1 MLIVAALGG
10 NALIRRGESLGLD
23 EQLRNV
29 AAAAASLAALVREHT
44 VVITHGNG
52 PQVGLLALQAESFSE
67 VPPYPL
73 DVLDAESEGMIGYL
87 LGQALGN
94 ALPSRS
100 VATLLT
106 QVVVDAHDPAFA
118 NPTKPIGPQYSA
130 EDARERATTRGWTV
144 APDGPDGWWRRV
156 VGSPAPLAIVEL
168 PAIRAL
174 MDAGFVV
181 IAVGGGGVP
190 VTRSADGTHH
200 GVEAVID
207 KDAAAA
213 LLAERIGAD
222 RLLLLTDVPA
232 VELSFGTPHARPV
245 GVVDTDTLGSH
256 EFAPGSMGPK
266 VDAARRFVDATG
278 QVAVIGSI
286 EAAAALANGEA
297 GTVVVPS
304 VHAAGAHN
312 PDAAQ
317 RVSTE

>member
-1 MLIVAALGG
+1 MMIVAALGG
-10 NALIRRGESLGLD
+10 NALIRRGESQGLD
-23 EQLRNV
+23 EQQRNV
-29 AAAAASLAALVREHT
+29 AVAASSLAALVREHT
-44 VVITHGNG
+44 VVVTHGNG
-52 PQVGLLALQAESFSE
+52 PQVGLLALQAESFSD

-106 QVVVDAHDPAFA
+106 QVVVDVDDPAFA
-118 NPTKPIGPQYSA
+118 HPTKPIGPRYSA
-130 EDARERATTRGWTV
+130 DDARERAQARGWTV

-156 VGSPAPLAIVEL
+156 VGSPAPLDIVEL
-168 PAIRAL
+168 HAIRAL
-174 MDAGFVV
+174 IDSGFVV

-190 VTRSADGTHH
+190 VTRSTDGTHH

-213 LLAERIGAD
+213 LLAVRIGAD

-232 VELSFGTPHARPV
+232 VELDFGTPHARAI
-245 GVVDTDTLGSH
+245 GVVDTDTLASH
-256 EFAPGSMGPK
+256 NFAPGSMGPK

-286 EAAAALANGEA
+286 EDAVALAHGDA
-297 GTVVVPS
+297 GTIVVPS
-304 VHAAGAHN
+304 VHAAGAGN
-312 PDAAQ
+312 PDTGQ
-317 RVSTE
+317 RISTL